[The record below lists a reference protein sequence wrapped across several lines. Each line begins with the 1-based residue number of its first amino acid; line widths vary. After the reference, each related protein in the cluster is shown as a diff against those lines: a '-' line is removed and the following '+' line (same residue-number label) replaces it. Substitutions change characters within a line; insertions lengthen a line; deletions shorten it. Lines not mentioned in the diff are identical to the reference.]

1 MPTPPPDLVTFC
13 NAQSSRLQGM
23 LTLYCG
29 SPEIAEELA
38 QEVLARVCLNWRKVK
53 RMPRPEA
60 WTYRVAINLTN
71 SYFRRRAAE
80 RRAGARLEAR
90 PQHSRLP
97 KDEAGAIAIRLAI
110 ARLPRRQRTALVLRF
125 YSDLSVANVA
135 ELMDCPE
142 GTVKSLTRRAIA
154 ALRKEL
160 LSNDFKEETHVV

>member
-1 MPTPPPDLVTFC
+1 MPTPPPDLVSFC

-38 QEVLARVCLNWRKVK
+38 QEVLARVCINWPKVK
-53 RMPRPEA
+53 QMPRPDA

-80 RRAGARLEAR
+80 RRAKARLETR
-90 PQHSRLP
+90 PPYSRLP
-97 KDEAGAIAIRLAI
+97 KDEADAIAVRQAI